1 MPQEESVLRLGR
13 DEALEAAR
21 LWQECGDAREF
32 ACRVLGSV
40 MNALMDSE
48 AQQMCGAS
56 RNERSDGRENS
67 RNGYRPRSLK
77 TAVGDVEL
85 EIPKLRHGTYY
96 PEGMLAR
103 WSRVDTSVAAIVQEM
118 YVCGVSTRKVER
130 VASKLGISSLSSS
143 EVSSLCSDLDAE
155 VAEFRRR
162 DLSGTPCCYLWLD
175 ATYMSC
181 RVGSSVVSQGVVT
194 AIGLGA
200 DGRKHFLGC
209 DVVDTESEDSWAAF
223 LGGLRE
229 RGLAGVRLV
238 VSDSHA
244 GLVAAVS
251 RLFQGCAWQ
260 RCVTHLQRNL
270 QSACSG
276 RPEDSKAAVRDLVHA
291 AVYQDDP
298 DLARCV
304 WAEAAPWV
312 ASVSAR
318 AGEVFEQAEDSALAF
333 TAFPRAHWAKLR
345 TVSVN
350 LFFTSFAKQA
360 RRSRKGGFTG
370 CANVISPIPVTT

>member
-1 MPQEESVLRLGR
+1 M
-13 DEALEAAR
+13 
-21 LWQECGDAREF
+21 
-32 ACRVLGSV
+32 
-40 MNALMDSE
+40 
-48 AQQMCGAS
+48 
-56 RNERSDGRENS
+56 
-67 RNGYRPRSLK
+67 
-77 TAVGDVEL
+77 
-85 EIPKLRHGTYY
+85 
-96 PEGMLAR
+96 
-103 WSRVDTSVAAIVQEM
+103 
-118 YVCGVSTRKVER
+118 
-130 VASKLGISSLSSS
+130 
-143 EVSSLCSDLDAE
+143 
-155 VAEFRRR
+155 
-162 DLSGTPCCYLWLD
+162 
-175 ATYMSC
+175 
-181 RVGSSVVSQGVVT
+181 T

-209 DVVDTESEDSWAAF
+209 DAVDTESEDSWAAF

-318 AGEVFEQAEDSALAF
+318 AGEVFEQAEDVSANL
-333 TAFPRAHWAKLR
+333 KL
-345 TVSVN
+345 T
-350 LFFTSFAKQA
+350 TFANA
-360 RRSRKGGFTG
+360 SRRMR
-370 CANVISPIPVTT
+370 